1 MKKYFPILLSFLLI
15 TYNAYSTYSVVVHDI
30 VANVHADT
38 IVAGDVNIN
47 VTVVFSPQYL
57 DINDSSENNAALIL
71 ESIADAYEDYDY
83 EDFEDEYNEE
93 REGFKP

>member
-15 TYNAYSTYSVVVHDI
+15 TYNAYSNYSVVVHDI

-57 DINDSSENNAALIL
+57 DINSGEGINPSLIVEAISDEL
-71 ESIADAYEDYDY
+71 ADYDY
-83 EDFEDEYNEE
+83 EDFEEVCYEE
-93 REGFKP
+93 QKD